1 MPKKVFE
8 ISWGSPDNPD
18 WINEED
24 VRRVLACSYREEA
37 NFRVKEIRP
46 TQSRAD
52 KATRHPKNCDCNQCL
67 FPNVNPEDYTLCRSL

>member
-8 ISWGSPDNPD
+8 ISWDSPDIPD

-46 TQSRAD
+46 TPDPAD
-52 KATRHPKNCDCNQCL
+52 GVYCTCPH
-67 FPNVNPEDYTLCRSL
+67 TLIFKDDTVCAACGRPPRR